1 MLQLRNLNQA
11 FAFGGPVN
19 SKVPKGS
26 IDVHGDYVVFT
37 CLYILPDQSVGS
49 LKITSRSHNHIAAG
63 HGTNINGSARLQADG
78 GVPVFNNRGASRM
91 DDLAGNDLSVK
102 LMIFRLYVS
111 PGLKNSG
118 LHPEYDLWGNLSLY
132 KGLGGG
138 PPKRLNQD
146 LLIHRPH
153 DKYDHVPT
161 TLPSLPRLASLANFR
176 TPNNSVLVHFVD
188 RAVLHDLH

>member
-1 MLQLRNLNQA
+1 
-11 FAFGGPVN
+11 
-19 SKVPKGS
+19 
-26 IDVHGDYVVFT
+26 
-37 CLYILPDQSVGS
+37 
-49 LKITSRSHNHIAAG
+49 
-63 HGTNINGSARLQADG
+63 
-78 GVPVFNNRGASRM
+78 
-91 DDLAGNDLSVK
+91 
-102 LMIFRLYVS
+102 MIFRLYVS
-111 PGLKNSG
+111 PGLKTL

-188 RAVLHDLH
+188 RAMLHDLH

>member
-91 DDLAGNDLSVK
+91 DDLAGNDL
-102 LMIFRLYVS
+102 
-111 PGLKNSG
+111 
-118 LHPEYDLWGNLSLY
+118 
-132 KGLGGG
+132 
-138 PPKRLNQD
+138 
-146 LLIHRPH
+146 
-153 DKYDHVPT
+153 T
-161 TLPSLPRLASLANFR
+161 A
-176 TPNNSVLVHFVD
+176 
-188 RAVLHDLH
+188 